1 MTDSLIDSAASLF
14 LGRLQQVVARA
25 RARGVAVS
33 VDQGADLVRAAGLVD
48 VTDRDALRR
57 IVGVTLAGCLEDL
70 PVLDRVVDEVFPAP
84 TPSTDPASGPV
95 DDATVRDRLLAALT
109 AGDPQDAALAGA
121 DAADL
126 AVAGQ
131 GEQPMSARRGA
142 QRVLRALDLSDLL
155 RRAVAAEQPP
165 DAERETTSRQR
176 REALDAFEAALLAE
190 LRRRQPDRSEAVAA
204 AQDPDPLDADLLHLS
219 AAEIQALRELVRPL
233 ARRLAAR
240 ARRRRRQ
247 RRVGR
252 LDVPRTQRRALGT
265 GGVPLEPILRRR
277 HSDRPRVVVLCDV
290 SGSMADHTRFT
301 LALLQALL
309 EELPGL
315 RTFVFVDGVA
325 DVTSLLG
332 GGDLLDARAL
342 LLQPGVVVG
351 DGHSDYG
358 RVLSTF
364 AAQQLS
370 TLSPRTTLVIL
381 GDARA
386 RGLEPGSQ
394 SLASLAARAGS
405 VHWLNP
411 EPRDEWGVGE
421 SQALTYLPHCT
432 GMHEVQSLRQ
442 LAQWVEGLV

>member
-1 MTDSLIDSAASLF
+1 MAVSSTIPEAAELF

-25 RARGVAVS
+25 RGRGVAVS
-33 VDQGADLVRAAGLVD
+33 VDQNADLVRAAGLMD
-48 VTDRDALRR
+48 VTDRGALRR
-57 IVGVTLAGCLEDL
+57 VVGVTLAGCLDDL
-70 PVLDRVVDEVFPAP
+70 PVLDRVVDEVFPAA
-84 TPSTDPASGPV
+84 TGATGAGPAA
-95 DDATVRDRLLAALT
+95 DTEVRDRLLGALT
-109 AGDPQDAALAGA
+109 AGDPQQAALAGA

-126 AVAGQ
+126 AAAGH
-131 GEQPMSARRGA
+131 GEPLSARRGA
-142 QRVLRALDLSDLL
+142 QRVLRALDLSDLM
-155 RRAVAAEQPP
+155 RRAVGSDQTR
-165 DAERETTSRQR
+165 DAERETKGKQRQQ
-176 REALDAFEAALLAE
+176 AMDAFEAALLNE
-190 LRRRQPDRSEAVAA
+190 LRARQPDPMGTAA
-204 AQDPDPLDADLLHLS
+204 AAEDPDPLDADLLHLS
-219 AAEIQALRELVRPL
+219 ATEIQALRELVRPL

-240 ARRRRRQ
+240 ARRRRQQ

-277 HSDRPRVVVLCDV
+277 HSDRPQVVVLCDV

-325 DVTSLLG
+325 DVTRLLS

-364 AAQQLS
+364 VAEQLP

-386 RGLEPGSQ
+386 RGLEPGPQ
-394 SLASLAARAGS
+394 ALAALATRAGS

-411 EPRDEWGVGE
+411 EPRDAWSADD

-432 GMHEVQSLRQ
+432 GMHEVRSLRQ
-442 LAQWVEGLV
+442 LAQWVEQLV

>member
-1 MTDSLIDSAASLF
+1 MTVSSDLSDAAALF

-48 VTDRDALRR
+48 VTDRGALQRV
-57 IVGVTLAGCLEDL
+57 VGVTLAGCLDDL
-70 PVLDRVVDEVFPAP
+70 PVLARVVDEVFPTPAP
-84 TPSTDPASGPV
+84 RTGPAASQ

-109 AGDPQDAALAGA
+109 AGDAQEAALAGA

-126 AVAGQ
+126 AGAGS
-131 GEQPMSARRGA
+131 GKQPLSARRGT

-155 RRAVAAEQPP
+155 RRAVNTDTAP
-165 DAERETTSRQR
+165 DADRETRNKQRQQ
-176 REALDAFEAALLAE
+176 ALNAFEAALLRE
-190 LRRRQPDRSEAVAA
+190 LRRRQPDRSQTGAAEEA
-204 AQDPDPLDADLLHLS
+204 DPLDADLLHLS
-219 AAEIQALRELVRPL
+219 AAEIQALRQLVRPL

-247 RRVGR
+247 RRIGR

-265 GGVPLEPILRRR
+265 GGVPLEPVLRRR
-277 HSDRPRVVVLCDV
+277 HHDRPHVVVLCDV

-325 DVTSLLG
+325 EVTRLLG

-364 AAQQLS
+364 AAEQLA

-386 RGLEPGSQ
+386 RGLDPAPQ
-394 SLASLAARAGS
+394 ALAALAARAGT

-411 EPRDEWGVGE
+411 EPRDAWGAAD
-421 SQALTYLPHCT
+421 SQALTYQPHCT
-432 GMHEVQSLRQ
+432 GMHAVRSLRQ
-442 LAQWVEGLV
+442 LAQWVEQLV